1 MEVTILL
8 GSPHLNGNTAAL
20 ASGFSDGAKMAGAN
34 VVRIDVDQL
43 GVSPVDAK
51 LLKRLEAGENV
62 DADGMDR
69 VIDRLLAS
77 DVVVFAT
84 PLYYYGMSA
93 QLKIVLDRFLARNGE
108 LQQHPARLVLLAT
121 SAGPGEE
128 AMRPMIDQMRLVCGY
143 LNWTYAGEVL
153 ATGLAVEHLGKARRE
168 AAKTFAEK
176 LLKAN

>member
-108 LQQHPARLVLLAT
+108 LQQHPARSCSLQ
-121 SAGPGEE
+121 
-128 AMRPMIDQMRLVCGY
+128 R
-143 LNWTYAGEVL
+143 
-153 ATGLAVEHLGKARRE
+153 ARAR
-168 AAKTFAEK
+168 AKKRCAP
-176 LLKAN
+176 

>member
-20 ASGFSDGAKMAGAN
+20 AAGFSDGAKMAGAN

-51 LLKRLEAGENV
+51 FLKRLEAGENV

-84 PLYYYGMSA
+84 PLYY
-93 QLKIVLDRFLARNGE
+93 
-108 LQQHPARLVLLAT
+108 
-121 SAGPGEE
+121 
-128 AMRPMIDQMRLVCGY
+128 
-143 LNWTYAGEVL
+143 
-153 ATGLAVEHLGKARRE
+153 
-168 AAKTFAEK
+168 
-176 LLKAN
+176 

>member
-8 GSPHLNGNTAAL
+8 GSPHLNGNTASL
-20 ASGFSDGAKMAGAN
+20 AAGFSDGAKLAGAN

-84 PLYYYGMSA
+84 PLYYYGSRSFSTGSSPGTA
-93 QLKIVLDRFLARNGE
+93 NSSNTPRVSFSLLRARVR
-108 LQQHPARLVLLAT
+108 A
-121 SAGPGEE
+121 
-128 AMRPMIDQMRLVCGY
+128 
-143 LNWTYAGEVL
+143 
-153 ATGLAVEHLGKARRE
+153 KRRCVP
-168 AAKTFAEK
+168 
-176 LLKAN
+176 